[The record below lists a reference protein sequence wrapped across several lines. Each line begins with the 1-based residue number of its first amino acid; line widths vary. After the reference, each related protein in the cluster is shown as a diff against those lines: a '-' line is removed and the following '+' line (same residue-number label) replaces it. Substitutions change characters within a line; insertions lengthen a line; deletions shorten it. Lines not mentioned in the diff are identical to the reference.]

1 MRAKRG
7 SYIDRAFRVVQ
18 LFNTGQIVTA
28 MLIQQRL
35 GIGQRMSYRWLEAA
49 SLELPIY
56 EVGRVD
62 IGGSGTLKPI
72 GYKLLK

>member
-1 MRAKRG
+1 MRSKRG

-28 MLIQQRL
+28 GLIQQRL
-35 GIGQRMSYRWLEAA
+35 GIGERMSYRWLEAA

-62 IGGSGTLKPI
+62 NGKRAGVKPV